1 MADLIR
7 HLCCKVIFVEVVR
20 YNLRTEVFM
29 KLSRLSLLPSWC
41 ALAFLTAALLMSCAG
56 SRDSAPA
63 GDDGMADAPCTECGT
78 QGEIEL
84 KITDEKF
91 YREWNPV
98 AFGRID
104 SNAVVGVFPA
114 LKVTANRPE
123 KCKMCH
129 SFSADAV
136 DFDLARV
143 EDSLFV
149 KAFPK
154 MTRELML
161 PGMRVP
167 DADSAYIDTLS
178 VKLLAQ
184 KFVEGK
190 RLDDVTPWEERDGVE
205 QTLTRQLPF
214 ELSNLLNKI
223 ASRYELRY
231 LTIPLLMEV
240 TMDPDLGK
248 KGGFQWQI
256 VWSMWDARYGELVC
270 LTYSKFTAVTT
281 TRVAPE
287 KEWATPFASRLWR
300 MFSVDVAKFENH

>member
-1 MADLIR
+1 
-7 HLCCKVIFVEVVR
+7 
-20 YNLRTEVFM
+20 M
-29 KLSRLSLLPSWC
+29 KNSRLT
-41 ALAFLTAALLMSCAG
+41 FAALRLSVLSLILFCAAQLASCAG
-56 SRDSAPA
+56 SRDASSESN
-63 GDDGMADAPCTECGT
+63 GDMKDAPCTECGT

-84 KITDEKF
+84 KITNEKF

-98 AFGRID
+98 AFSRID

-114 LKVTANRPE
+114 IKVTANRPE
-123 KCKMCH
+123 ECKMCH
-129 SFSADAV
+129 SFSADAL

-149 KAFPK
+149 QAFPK

-167 DADSAYIDTLS
+167 EADSAFIDILS
-178 VKLLAQ
+178 SKLLKM

-190 RLDDVTPWEERDGVE
+190 KLDDVTPWEERDGVE
-205 QTLTRQLPF
+205 QTLVRELPF
-214 ELSNLLNKI
+214 ELKDLLNQI
-223 ASRYELRY
+223 ASRYGLRY
-231 LTIPLLMEV
+231 LTIPLLMNV

-248 KGGFQWQI
+248 KGGFDWQI

-270 LTYSKFTAVTT
+270 LAYSKFTAATT

-300 MFSVDVAKFENH
+300 MFSVDVANFENH

>member
-1 MADLIR
+1 MKFL
-7 HLCCKVIFVEVVR
+7 HFMLLCASTLFV
-20 YNLRTEVFM
+20 
-29 KLSRLSLLPSWC
+29 
-41 ALAFLTAALLMSCAG
+41 ACAG
-56 SRDSAPA
+56 SRDAAP
-63 GDDGMADAPCTECGT
+63 DSESDGMADAPCAECGT

-91 YREWNPV
+91 YREWNQV
-98 AFGRID
+98 AFSRID

-123 KCKMCH
+123 SCKMCH
-129 SFSADAV
+129 SFSADAL

-167 DADSAYIDTLS
+167 DADSSFMDTLAL
-178 VKLLAQ
+178 KLLKT

-190 RLDDVTPWEERDGVE
+190 RLDDVTPWKERDGVE

-214 ELSNLLNKI
+214 ELSDLLNKI

-231 LTIPLLMEV
+231 LTIPLLMDV

-248 KGGFQWQI
+248 KGGFKWQI

-270 LTYSKFTAVTT
+270 LTYSEFTAATT

-287 KEWATPFASRLWR
+287 KEWATPFASRLWKLLNT
-300 MFSVDVAKFENH
+300 DVAHFENH

>member
-1 MADLIR
+1 MKFLQF
-7 HLCCKVIFVEVVR
+7 LLLFVSTLFV
-20 YNLRTEVFM
+20 
-29 KLSRLSLLPSWC
+29 
-41 ALAFLTAALLMSCAG
+41 ACAG
-56 SRDSAPA
+56 SRDSSSESAA
-63 GDDGMADAPCTECGT
+63 GDMADAPCTECGT

-98 AFGRID
+98 AFSRID

-123 KCKMCH
+123 ECKMCH
-129 SFSADAV
+129 SFSADAL

-149 KAFPK
+149 QAFPK

-167 DADSAYIDTLS
+167 EADSAYMDTLS
-178 VKLLAQ
+178 AKLLKM

-205 QTLTRQLPF
+205 QTIARQLPF
-214 ELSNLLNKI
+214 ELSDLLNKI
-223 ASRYELRY
+223 ASRYGLRY
-231 LTIPLLMEV
+231 LTIPLLMQV

-248 KGGFQWQI
+248 KGGFKWQI

-270 LTYSKFTAVTT
+270 LAYSKFTAATT

-287 KEWATPFASRLWR
+287 KEWATPFASRLSR
-300 MFSVDVAKFENH
+300 MFSLDVAKFENH

>member
-1 MADLIR
+1 MKFLQFLLLFASTL
-7 HLCCKVIFVEVVR
+7 FV
-20 YNLRTEVFM
+20 
-29 KLSRLSLLPSWC
+29 
-41 ALAFLTAALLMSCAG
+41 ACAG
-56 SRDSAPA
+56 SRDSSSESAT
-63 GDDGMADAPCTECGT
+63 GDMADAPCTECGT

-98 AFGRID
+98 AFSRID

-123 KCKMCH
+123 ECKMCH
-129 SFSADAV
+129 SFSADAL

-149 KAFPK
+149 QAFPK

-167 DADSAYIDTLS
+167 EADSAYMDTLS
-178 VKLLAQ
+178 AKLLKM

-205 QTLTRQLPF
+205 QTIARQLPF
-214 ELSNLLNKI
+214 ELSDLLNKI
-223 ASRYELRY
+223 ASRYGLRY
-231 LTIPLLMEV
+231 LTIPLLMQV

-248 KGGFQWQI
+248 KGGFKWQI

-270 LTYSKFTAVTT
+270 LAYSKFTAATT

-287 KEWATPFASRLWR
+287 KEWATPFASRLSR
-300 MFSVDVAKFENH
+300 MFSLDVAKFENH

>member
-1 MADLIR
+1 MNFKNFSFLASSFFAI
-7 HLCCKVIFVEVVR
+7 
-20 YNLRTEVFM
+20 
-29 KLSRLSLLPSWC
+29 LSV
-41 ALAFLTAALLMSCAG
+41 AFFASCAG
-56 SRDSAPA
+56 SRDASSESG
-63 GDDGMADAPCTECGT
+63 GDMKDAPCTECGT

-84 KITDEKF
+84 KITNEKF

-98 AFGRID
+98 AFSRID

-114 LKVTANRPE
+114 IQVTANRPE
-123 KCKMCH
+123 ECKMCH
-129 SFSADAV
+129 SFSADAL

-149 KAFPK
+149 QAFPK

-167 DADSAYIDTLS
+167 EADSAFMDTLS
-178 VKLLAQ
+178 SKLLKT

-190 RLDDVTPWEERDGVE
+190 KLDDVTPWEERDGVE
-205 QTLTRQLPF
+205 QTLVRELPL
-214 ELSNLLNKI
+214 ELKDLLNQI
-223 ASRYELRY
+223 ASRYGLRY
-231 LTIPLLMEV
+231 LTIPLLMNV

-248 KGGFQWQI
+248 KGGFDWQI

-270 LTYSKFTAVTT
+270 LAYSKFTAATT

-300 MFSVDVAKFENH
+300 MFSVDVANFENH

>member
-1 MADLIR
+1 MKFLQF
-7 HLCCKVIFVEVVR
+7 LLLFVSTLFV
-20 YNLRTEVFM
+20 
-29 KLSRLSLLPSWC
+29 
-41 ALAFLTAALLMSCAG
+41 ACAG
-56 SRDSAPA
+56 SRDSSSESAA
-63 GDDGMADAPCTECGT
+63 GDMADAPCTECGT

-98 AFGRID
+98 AFSRID

-123 KCKMCH
+123 ECKMCH
-129 SFSADAV
+129 SFSADAL

-149 KAFPK
+149 QAFPK

-167 DADSAYIDTLS
+167 EADSAFMDTLS
-178 VKLLAQ
+178 SKLLKT

-190 RLDDVTPWEERDGVE
+190 KLDDVTPWEERDGVE
-205 QTLTRQLPF
+205 QTIARQLPF
-214 ELSNLLNKI
+214 ELSDLLNKI
-223 ASRYELRY
+223 ASRYGLRY
-231 LTIPLLMEV
+231 LTIPLLMQV

-248 KGGFQWQI
+248 KGGFKWQI

-270 LTYSKFTAVTT
+270 LAYSKFTAATT

-287 KEWATPFASRLWR
+287 KEWATPFASRLSR
-300 MFSVDVAKFENH
+300 MFSLDVAKFENH

>member
-1 MADLIR
+1 MNIKNFSFFASSLFAI
-7 HLCCKVIFVEVVR
+7 
-20 YNLRTEVFM
+20 
-29 KLSRLSLLPSWC
+29 LSV
-41 ALAFLTAALLMSCAG
+41 AFLASCAG
-56 SRDSAPA
+56 SRDAAS
-63 GDDGMADAPCTECGT
+63 DSESDMKDAPCTECGT

-98 AFGRID
+98 AFSRID

-114 LKVTANRPE
+114 IKVTANRPE
-123 KCKMCH
+123 ECKMCH
-129 SFSADAV
+129 SFSADAL

-149 KAFPK
+149 QAFPK

-167 DADSAYIDTLS
+167 DADSAYMDTLS
-178 VKLLAQ
+178 SKLLKE

-190 RLDDVTPWEERDGVE
+190 SLDDVTPWEERDGVE
-205 QTLTRQLPF
+205 QTLVRELPF
-214 ELSNLLNKI
+214 ELKDLLNKI
-223 ASRYELRY
+223 ASRYGLRY
-231 LTIPLLMEV
+231 LTIPLLMNV

-248 KGGFQWQI
+248 KGGFKWQI

-270 LTYSKFTAVTT
+270 LAYSKFTAATT

-300 MFSVDVAKFENH
+300 MLSVDVAKFENH

>member
-1 MADLIR
+1 MNFKNFSFAA
-7 HLCCKVIFVEVVR
+7 
-20 YNLRTEVFM
+20 
-29 KLSRLSLLPSWC
+29 SSLLAILSV
-41 ALAFLTAALLMSCAG
+41 AFFASCAG
-56 SRDSAPA
+56 SRDASSESE
-63 GDDGMADAPCTECGT
+63 GDMKDAPCTECGT

-84 KITDEKF
+84 KITNEKF

-98 AFGRID
+98 AFSRID

-114 LKVTANRPE
+114 IQVTANRPE
-123 KCKMCH
+123 ECKMCH
-129 SFSADAV
+129 SFSADAL

-149 KAFPK
+149 QAFPK

-167 DADSAYIDTLS
+167 EADSAFMDTLS
-178 VKLLAQ
+178 SKLLKT

-190 RLDDVTPWEERDGVE
+190 KLDDVTPWEERDGVE
-205 QTLTRQLPF
+205 QTLVRELPL
-214 ELSNLLNKI
+214 ELKDLLNQI
-223 ASRYELRY
+223 ASRYGLRY
-231 LTIPLLMEV
+231 LTIPLLMNV

-248 KGGFQWQI
+248 KGGFDWQI

-270 LTYSKFTAVTT
+270 LAYSKFTAATT

-287 KEWATPFASRLWR
+287 KEWATPFGSRLWR
-300 MFSVDVAKFENH
+300 MFSVDIANFENH

>member
-1 MADLIR
+1 
-7 HLCCKVIFVEVVR
+7 
-20 YNLRTEVFM
+20 M
-29 KLSRLSLLPSWC
+29 KLSRLSLLPPWC

-98 AFGRID
+98 AFSRID

-136 DFDLARV
+136 DFDLARI

-154 MTRELML
+154 MTRDLML

-231 LTIPLLMEV
+231 LTIPLIMDV

-248 KGGFQWQI
+248 KGGFHWQI

-270 LTYSKFTAVTT
+270 LTYSKFTAATT

>member
-1 MADLIR
+1 
-7 HLCCKVIFVEVVR
+7 
-20 YNLRTEVFM
+20 M
-29 KLSRLSLLPSWC
+29 KNSQLTFAALRLSVLLLILFC
-41 ALAFLTAALLMSCAG
+41 AVLLASCAG
-56 SRDSAPA
+56 SRDASSES
-63 GDDGMADAPCTECGT
+63 GDMKDAPCTECGT

-84 KITDEKF
+84 KITHEKF
-91 YREWNPV
+91 YREWNPA
-98 AFGRID
+98 AFSRID

-114 LKVTANRPE
+114 IKVMANRPE
-123 KCKMCH
+123 ECKMCH
-129 SFSADAV
+129 SFSADAL

-149 KAFPK
+149 QAFPK

-167 DADSAYIDTLS
+167 EADSAFIDTLS
-178 VKLLAQ
+178 SKFLKT

-190 RLDDVTPWEERDGVE
+190 KLDDVTPWEERDGVE
-205 QTLTRQLPF
+205 QTLVRELPF
-214 ELSNLLNKI
+214 ELKELLNQI
-223 ASRYELRY
+223 ASRYGLRY
-231 LTIPLLMEV
+231 LTIPLLMNV

-248 KGGFQWQI
+248 KGGFDWQI

-270 LTYSKFTAVTT
+270 LAYSKFTAATT

-300 MFSVDVAKFENH
+300 MFSVDVANFENH

>member
-1 MADLIR
+1 
-7 HLCCKVIFVEVVR
+7 
-20 YNLRTEVFM
+20 M
-29 KLSRLSLLPSWC
+29 KIKNFSSFTSSLLAILSV
-41 ALAFLTAALLMSCAG
+41 AFFASCAG
-56 SRDSAPA
+56 SRDSASDGA
-63 GDDGMADAPCTECGT
+63 ADGMADAPCTECGT

-91 YREWNPV
+91 YREWNPI
-98 AFGRID
+98 AFRRID

-123 KCKMCH
+123 DCKMCH
-129 SFSADAV
+129 SFSADAL

-167 DADSAYIDTLS
+167 DADSSFMDTLA
-178 VKLLAQ
+178 VQLLKN

-190 RLDDVTPWEERDGVE
+190 RLDDVRPWEDRDGVE

-214 ELSNLLNKI
+214 ELKDLLNKL

-231 LTIPLLMEV
+231 LTIPLLMSV

-248 KGGFQWQI
+248 KGGFNWQI

-270 LTYSKFTAVTT
+270 LTYSKFTASTT

-300 MFSVDVAKFENH
+300 MFSVDVANFENH

>member
-1 MADLIR
+1 MKFLQF
-7 HLCCKVIFVEVVR
+7 LLLFVSTLFV
-20 YNLRTEVFM
+20 
-29 KLSRLSLLPSWC
+29 
-41 ALAFLTAALLMSCAG
+41 ACAG
-56 SRDSAPA
+56 SRDSSSESAA
-63 GDDGMADAPCTECGT
+63 GDMADAPCMECGT

-98 AFGRID
+98 AFSRID

-123 KCKMCH
+123 ECKMCH
-129 SFSADAV
+129 SFSADAL

-149 KAFPK
+149 QAFPK

-167 DADSAYIDTLS
+167 EADSAYMDTLS
-178 VKLLAQ
+178 AKLLKM

-205 QTLTRQLPF
+205 QTIARQLPF
-214 ELSNLLNKI
+214 ELSDLLNKI
-223 ASRYELRY
+223 ASRYGLRY
-231 LTIPLLMEV
+231 LTIPLLMQV

-248 KGGFQWQI
+248 KGGFKWQI

-270 LTYSKFTAVTT
+270 LAYSKFTAATT

-287 KEWATPFASRLWR
+287 KEWATPFASRLSR
-300 MFSVDVAKFENH
+300 MFSLDVAHFENH

>member
-1 MADLIR
+1 MKVLQFML
-7 HLCCKVIFVEVVR
+7 LCVSTLFI
-20 YNLRTEVFM
+20 
-29 KLSRLSLLPSWC
+29 
-41 ALAFLTAALLMSCAG
+41 ACAG
-56 SRDSAPA
+56 SRDASSES
-63 GDDGMADAPCTECGT
+63 GSDMKDAPCTECGT

-84 KITDEKF
+84 KITNEKF
-91 YREWNPV
+91 YREWNPA
-98 AFGRID
+98 AFSRID

-114 LKVTANRPE
+114 IKVTANRPE
-123 KCKMCH
+123 DCKMCH
-129 SFSADAV
+129 SFSADAL

-149 KAFPK
+149 QAFPK

-167 DADSAYIDTLS
+167 EADSAFMDTLS
-178 VKLLAQ
+178 SKLLKT

-190 RLDDVTPWEERDGVE
+190 KLDDVTPWEERDGVE
-205 QTLTRQLPF
+205 QTLVRELPL
-214 ELSNLLNKI
+214 ELKDLLNQV
-223 ASRYELRY
+223 ASRYGLRY
-231 LTIPLLMEV
+231 LTIPLLMNV

-248 KGGFQWQI
+248 KGGFDWQI

-270 LTYSKFTAVTT
+270 LAYSKFTAATT

-300 MFSVDVAKFENH
+300 MFSVDVANFENH